1 MSCPPLSQL
10 GLYLIMC
17 VPATLPAAFLAF
29 NQVFISGEPDHW
41 CRVPEV
47 LAARGN
53 LSESQVKRLT
63 IPRVDLWP
71 DHKDILIYEGRERNF
86 ENSCQF

>member
-1 MSCPPLSQL
+1 
-10 GLYLIMC
+10 MC

-63 IPRVDLWP
+63 IPRVDLGP
-71 DHKDILIYEGRERNF
+71 GHEDILIYEGRKHNLKTIAKF
-86 ENSCQF
+86 H